1 MILNTLSCMA
11 AGMILASAGVS
22 VTNSW
27 QAWSDCYGDRKG
39 LAACIRID
47 IDVINAEGK
56 PTPD

>member
-27 QAWSDCYGDRKG
+27 QAWAIIVIVGINGARK
-39 LAACIRID
+39 
-47 IDVINAEGK
+47 EWK
-56 PTPD
+56 